1 LNHTHRSRF
10 DLNLGLLIRGN
21 CSYCPYFIGI
31 GLFFF
36 KKNKQTNKQ
45 TNKPIFIEIVQ
56 PYNDCPFFF
65 YDLVNNNSFIISKN
79 DHGSAYLPPWGFTH
93 SIDNN
98 EGYQVKLSTSDTLIQ
113 CGLQISPES
122 HPITLEQG
130 WNIMPYLRDTA
141 QEIAEHEVIEL
152 AGFGDSLEKMSDAVE
167 ALSTIS
173 SEIHLVKNILGQ
185 VYMPSWDYN
194 GIGNLEPG
202 KGYQIKMNSEQILIY
217 DAND

>member
-1 LNHTHRSRF
+1 MNHTHRSRF

-56 PYNDCPFFF
+56 PYNDCQFFF

-141 QEIAEHEVIEL
+141 QEIAE
-152 AGFGDSLEKMSDAVE
+152 
-167 ALSTIS
+167 ALSSIN